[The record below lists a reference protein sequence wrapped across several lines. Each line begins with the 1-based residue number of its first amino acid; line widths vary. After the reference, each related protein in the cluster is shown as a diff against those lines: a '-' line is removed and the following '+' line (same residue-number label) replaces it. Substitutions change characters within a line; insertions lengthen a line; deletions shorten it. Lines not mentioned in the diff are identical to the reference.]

1 MRKNLT
7 QWVVGCFV
15 FIAAENFAFCLQNA
29 VFLLHA
35 FGRFI
40 MLACRKKTK
49 KKNPVR
55 PMHWAVAG
63 LIY

>member
-7 QWVVGCFV
+7 QWVVGGFV

-29 VFLLHA
+29 VLLLHA

-40 MLACRKKTK
+40 MLACK
-49 KKNPVR
+49 KKKKERKRKRKNPIR
-55 PMHWAVAG
+55 PMH
-63 LIY
+63 

>member
-29 VFLLHA
+29 VLLLHA

-40 MLACRKKTK
+40 MLACPQKKTQ
-49 KKNPVR
+49 PIR